1 MVSLIK
7 YGIFDLLMGGGDALG
22 NIVWFLFFMV
32 FMLFYPRLML
42 MQTILKL
49 EQSARMIEGLS
60 SRGKRIVI
68 KRIAKKPGS
77 KLRKSI
83 SDFLEFFNIAPV
95 SLDPF
100 GIVKKFE
107 HIVDL
112 TEKRFKYFVR
122 QVAPHMDKES
132 QMSIVMGLSGAVSLN
147 QIAKIVRHFVETIRK
162 TKNLQLAMVL
172 QMQLPE
178 IERVAKALLGGTEAL
193 SNGWLIGD
201 SAGSLV
207 AAHMIGNSKGKGI
220 EETIV
225 VRKKIHGKDVFIVK
239 AEGPGGRLGKL
250 GKVVESIIKGNKIAK
265 IITIDAKVKLEGEKT
280 GSIAEGIGV
289 AIGGVGVD
297 RAYIENIAVKR
308 NIPLDAVAIKMSQE
322 EAIQPIKLEVISAVP
337 EVISRVED
345 NIENTKTRG
354 LKGSIIVVGVGNSN
368 GVGNNAAAAKTA
380 EESAKKV
387 ARIMKERKEKEKK
400 KKYEWLWG

>member
-68 KRIAKKPGS
+68 KRIAKKPGG
-77 KLRKSI
+77 KLRKSV

-95 SLDPF
+95 GLDPF

-112 TEKRFKYFVR
+112 TEKRFKYFVG

-132 QMSIVMGLSGAVSLN
+132 QMSTVMGLSGAVSLN

-178 IERVAKALLGGTEAL
+178 IERIAKALLGGTEAL

-207 AAHMIGNSKGKGI
+207 AAHMIGNSKGKEI

-239 AEGPGGRLGKL
+239 AKGPGGRLGKL
-250 GKVVESIIKGNKIAK
+250 GKVVESIIKGNKISK

-280 GSIAEGIGV
+280 GSIAEGVGV

-337 EVISRVED
+337 GVISRVED
-345 NIENTKTRG
+345 NIENSKARG
-354 LKGSIIVVGVGNSN
+354 GSIIVVGVGNSN
-368 GVGNNAAAAKTA
+368 GVGNDAAAAKNA

-387 ARIMKERKEKEKK
+387 ARLIKERKKKAKK